1 MLNLR
6 ARLKSLL
13 NRPSPSEVQ
22 TLPPWEA
29 YSMRLMVGVI
39 RAAELAELEV
49 SEQFSEAAIQLAE
62 AATLGGVSAKQTQWY
77 RWQLE
82 ARAAMRK
89 IAVRRRAIADTEA
102 LPLNRS
108 WWSRRER
115 FVRRTEEEI
124 LELLTK

>member
-1 MLNLR
+1 MLNLH

-13 NRPSPSEVQ
+13 TRPSPSQ
-22 TLPPWEA
+22 MQAPPPWEA
-29 YSMRLMVGVI
+29 YSSQLWSTLIQGGTS
-39 RAAELAELEV
+39 AELEV
-49 SEQFSEAAIQLAE
+49 AEQFSEAAIQLAE

-82 ARAAMRK
+82 DRAAMRR
-89 IAVRRRAIADTEA
+89 IAVRRRAIADAEA
-102 LPLNRS
+102 LPLTRS

>member
-1 MLNLR
+1 MNPW

-13 NRPSPSEVQ
+13 TRPSPSKVQ

-29 YSMRLMVGVI
+29 YSSQLWSTLIQGGT
-39 RAAELAELEV
+39 LAELEV
-49 SEQFSEAAIQLAE
+49 AEQFSEAAIQLAE

-82 ARAAMRK
+82 ARATMGK
-89 IAVRRRAIADTEA
+89 IAVRRRAIADAEA
-102 LPLNRS
+102 LPLTRS

-115 FVRRTEEEI
+115 FVHKAEEEI
-124 LELLTK
+124 LELLKN

>member
-1 MLNLR
+1 MLNLH

-13 NRPSPSEVQ
+13 TRPSPSKVQ

-29 YSMRLMVGVI
+29 YSMRRMVDVI

-82 ARAAMRK
+82 ARAAMRR
-89 IAVRRRAIADTEA
+89 IAVRRRAIAEAEA
-102 LPLNRS
+102 LPLTRS
-108 WWSRRER
+108 WWSRRDR
-115 FVRRTEEEI
+115 FVHKAEEEI
-124 LELLTK
+124 LELLKN

>member
-82 ARAAMRK
+82 ARAAMRR
-89 IAVRRRAIADTEA
+89 IAVRRRAIADAEA
-102 LPLNRS
+102 LPLTRS

-115 FVRRTEEEI
+115 FVRKTEEEI

>member
-1 MLNLR
+1 MNPW

-13 NRPSPSEVQ
+13 TRPSPSKVQ

-29 YSMRLMVGVI
+29 YSMRQMVDVI

-49 SEQFSEAAIQLAE
+49 SEQFSEAATQLAE

-82 ARAAMRK
+82 ARAAMRR
-89 IAVRRRAIADTEA
+89 IAVRRRAIADAEA
-102 LPLNRS
+102 LPLTRS

-115 FVRRTEEEI
+115 FVRKAEEEI